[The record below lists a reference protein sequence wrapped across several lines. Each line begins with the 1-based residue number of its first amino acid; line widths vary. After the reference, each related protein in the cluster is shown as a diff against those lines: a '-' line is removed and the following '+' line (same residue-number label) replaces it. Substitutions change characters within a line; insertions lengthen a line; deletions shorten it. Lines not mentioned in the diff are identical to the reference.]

1 MVVENAFGKLKRR
14 WRCLLKRM
22 DYYSIEYTTDVVAA
36 CIVLHNICELNN
48 DTCNPEW
55 IHVDESSHDTRSPA
69 DVSQHTTESAFF
81 KHLAI

>member
-1 MVVENAFGKLKRR
+1 MVVENAFGKLKGR
-14 WRCLLKRM
+14 WRCLLKHM
-22 DYYSIEYTTDVVAA
+22 DYYSIEYTS
-36 CIVLHNICELNN
+36 CLHNICELNY

>member
-36 CIVLHNICELNN
+36 CIVLHNICELSN